1 MVWYIERKEFDS
13 KQDRRLFSLLPYLAS
28 VRSMLVLSS
37 TAFLTAVAFGYA
49 PEPADKLE
57 VEGRPYLEQYLTANK
72 NQDEKLRGVAMD
84 VEIEASLPSLN
95 RKGKLHALRQISK
108 LGQITYRAITFQGD
122 NTIKNDVIARYL
134 QAEKESA
141 EKNLN
146 LRRTPENYKF
156 KYYGRF
162 GDGDWKL
169 HLFELTPKEKK
180 PGLFHG
186 WLWIEAAT
194 GLPVREQ
201 GEFVKN
207 PSIFLKR
214 VEFVRDY
221 EIRDGVA
228 VPIKVDSQIQTRVAG
243 KAELSI
249 RYSHVKKTPDETKP
263 LAAR

>member
-1 MVWYIERKEFDS
+1 M
-13 KQDRRLFSLLPYLAS
+13 RLLLTTAL
-28 VRSMLVLSS
+28 LSG
-37 TAFLTAVAFGYA
+37 VAFGYDLEA
-49 PEPADKLE
+49 ADKLE
-57 VEGRPYLEQYLTANK
+57 VEGRPFLEKYLTANK

-95 RKGKLHALRQISK
+95 RKGKLRALRQISK

-141 EKNLN
+141 DKSLN

-156 KYYGRF
+156 KYYGAF
-162 GDGDWKL
+162 GQGDWKL
-169 HLFELTPKEKK
+169 HLFELTPKEKR
-180 PGLFHG
+180 PGLFQG
-186 WLWIEAAT
+186 WLWIESRS

-221 EIRDGVA
+221 EIHNGVA
-228 VPIKVDSQIQTRVAG
+228 VPVKVDSQIQTRVAG

-249 RYSHVKKTPDETKP
+249 RYSDVKKAADDPQP
-263 LAAR
+263 LATR

>member
-1 MVWYIERKEFDS
+1 MPYLLSARF
-13 KQDRRLFSLLPYLAS
+13 LLLPILLAGTVS
-28 VRSMLVLSS
+28 AGF
-37 TAFLTAVAFGYA
+37 TPA
-49 PEPADKLE
+49 PPDKLE
-57 VEGRPYLEQYLTANK
+57 VEGRAYLEQYLRANM
-72 NQDEKLRGVAMD
+72 NQDAKLRGVAMN
-84 VEIEASLPSLN
+84 VEIDASLPSLN
-95 RKGKLHALRQISK
+95 RQGKFHALRQISK

-134 QAEKESA
+134 QAEKESSD
-141 EKNLN
+141 KNLN

-156 KYYGRF
+156 KYYGAY
-162 GDGDWKL
+162 GEGEWKL
-169 HLFELTPKEKK
+169 HLFELTPKEKL

-186 WLWIEAAT
+186 WLWIHAST

-228 VPIKVDSQIQTRVAG
+228 VPVKVDSQILTRVAG
-243 KAELSI
+243 KAEVSI
-249 RYSHVKKTPDETKP
+249 RYSNVAKAADEPPPPANTSET
-263 LAAR
+263 R